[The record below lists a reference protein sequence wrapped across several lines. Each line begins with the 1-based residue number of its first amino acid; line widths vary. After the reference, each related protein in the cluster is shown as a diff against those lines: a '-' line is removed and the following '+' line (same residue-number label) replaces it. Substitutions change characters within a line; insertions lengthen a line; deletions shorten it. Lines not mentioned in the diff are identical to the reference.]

1 MYVKMPLMCFFL
13 PLLESPSAPYNHKA
27 SSYPR
32 SLAANLLINNF
43 MGKRRNTRSSWCL
56 PDNQVKESI
65 KLHWWP
71 TASWSLCLSF
81 LLCVWNVVVLTLS
94 PQPGVPLAPSW
105 ALFAALKSRTCHLFI
120 HFEPSQGFEPRKKNT
135 GFCPMSDFVGWCFFY
150 SISELSKQLRTQ
162 NLTQGLFLPQKMFTI
177 DAEVFLYHITMW

>member
-32 SLAANLLINNF
+32 SLAADLLINNF

-56 PDNQVKESI
+56 PENQGKESI
-65 KLHWWP
+65 KLYWWP
-71 TASWSLCLSF
+71 TDFWSLCLSF

-105 ALFAALKSRTCHLFI
+105 ALFAALKSRTYHFVYIFVYPLWTFSRVWAKKEKYWLLPHLRL
-120 HFEPSQGFEPRKKNT
+120 SW
-135 GFCPMSDFVGWCFFY
+135 VVFF
-150 SISELSKQLRTQ
+150 L
-162 NLTQGLFLPQKMFTI
+162 
-177 DAEVFLYHITMW
+177 